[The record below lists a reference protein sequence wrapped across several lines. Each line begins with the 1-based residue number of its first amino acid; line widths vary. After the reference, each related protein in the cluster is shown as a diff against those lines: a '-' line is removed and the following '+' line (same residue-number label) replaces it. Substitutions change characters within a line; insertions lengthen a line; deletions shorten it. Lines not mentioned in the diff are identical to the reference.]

1 MAEIVNLNRF
11 RKARERDAKEQRASV
26 NRARFGRAKDER
38 TNTDAA
44 IEKAEKALDDK
55 KLD

>member
-11 RKARERDAKEQRASV
+11 RKARERDAKAQRATE
-26 NRARFGRAKDER
+26 NRTRFGRRKDER
-38 TNTDAA
+38 AKTEA
-44 IEKAEKALDDK
+44 EGKKAEQALDDK